1 MGNLKAILA
10 EVTAAV
16 WHGIFWLINL
26 NFFQQLP
33 KEMLLFPKRT
43 LAQASMARFYFHD
56 ISFLCRKAQRTNY
69 HANPLQAQAHALHR
83 GASENAS
90 MSAMGKLHDKTYLPS
105 LKQHLQPRR
114 IARFT
119 VATGTLLTDSVSSY
133 LICLFGFFPGVL
145 SVFAQASLFFSTG
158 GLRSEILRCLTKGKG
173 ASPSASKT
181 LVRPKYHPCFIVFEK
196 PIWMCLCYAPLAKKE
211 KDAWCLLLLSTV
223 RSTRKRSQFIYL
235 YDLFFF

>member
-1 MGNLKAILA
+1 
-10 EVTAAV
+10 
-16 WHGIFWLINL
+16 
-26 NFFQQLP
+26 
-33 KEMLLFPKRT
+33 
-43 LAQASMARFYFHD
+43 MARFYFHD

-69 HANPLQAQAHALHR
+69 HANPLQAQAHALPHS
-83 GASENAS
+83 ASEIAS
-90 MSAMGKLHDKTYLPS
+90 MSAMGKLHDKTYLSS

-119 VATGTLLTDSVSSY
+119 MATDTLLTDSVSSY

-196 PIWMCLCYAPLAKKE
+196 QIWMCLCYAPLAKKR
-211 KDAWCLLLLSTV
+211 KMWCLLVVHCQINKEEESVYIFIWSFFLQYVSKHFAYLLTPFPFWFNSGSIV
-223 RSTRKRSQFIYL
+223 ANSQWGSQPKQHTT
-235 YDLFFF
+235 